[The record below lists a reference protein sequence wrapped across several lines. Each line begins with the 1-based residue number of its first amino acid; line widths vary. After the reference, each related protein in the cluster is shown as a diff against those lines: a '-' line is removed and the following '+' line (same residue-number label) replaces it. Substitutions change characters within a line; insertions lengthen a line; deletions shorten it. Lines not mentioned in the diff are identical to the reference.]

1 MNNPGT
7 YNLGDRAVTAAL
19 TGEVI
24 TEGAGAN
31 GASQAFIGDLDG
43 MLAAY
48 IVCGFSFGSGGTTCL
63 VTVQNSVDGLNWR
76 DVARFD
82 FATASAWK
90 SCNLSGLTP
99 KGITTHSA
107 LGSEGVNDGELGDKW
122 RAVITSTG
130 TYGGSTTVS
139 VRLVAK

>member
-7 YNLGDRAVTAAL
+7 YNLGDKVVTTAL

-24 TEGAGAN
+24 TEGVSAA
-31 GASQAFIGDLDG
+31 AVAQSFIDNLDG

-48 IVCGFSFGSGGTTCL
+48 IVCGFAYGSGGSSCI
-63 VTVQNSVDGLNWR
+63 VTVQNSLDGVNWR

-82 FATASAWK
+82 FATASARK

-107 LGSEGVNDGELGDKW
+107 LGSESVNDGELGDMW
-122 RAVITSTG
+122 RAVVTSTG
-130 TYGGSTTVS
+130 TYGSSTTVS
-139 VRLVAK
+139 VRLGAR